1 MTFKIES
8 KDIQLVDTSKLVLNP
23 KNMNSHSKEQIERLE
38 KLIDFQG
45 FRNPIIVSNRTGF
58 VVAGHGRIEA
68 ARNMGMSLVPVMYQ
82 DFDNEAQEY
91 AYMVS
96 DNAIASWS
104 ELDLSA
110 VNTEMLDLGPDF
122 DIDMLGIKDFVIEPA
137 EIDLPDLSTG
147 EPDCQQVTFVL
158 SNEQKDIVDE
168 AIKKAKKEEHCEDE
182 LNQNSNGNALAA
194 IVKRYVNG

>member
-23 KNMNSHSKEQIERLE
+23 KNMNSHPKEQIERLQ
-38 KLIDFQG
+38 KLIEFNG
-45 FRNPIIVSNRTGF
+45 FRNPVIVSNRTGF

-68 ARNMGMSLVPVMYQ
+68 ARNMGMALVPVMYQ

-137 EIDLPDLSTG
+137 EIDLPDLSIG